1 MTNLDQVKLEIK
13 ELGKSPFTER
23 MYPIA
28 SDWVPVTDVLAIIE
42 RFEKYWKQSENSKRS
57 TEERKLISEIL
68 GKT

>member
-1 MTNLDQVKLEIK
+1 MNLEQVKLEIRG
-13 ELGKSPFTER
+13 LSKSPVTER

-42 RFEKYWKQSENSKRS
+42 RFEKYWKQGEDSKRNA
-57 TEERKLISEIL
+57 EEKKLIGEIL

>member
-1 MTNLDQVKLEIK
+1 MNLERVKLEIK
-13 ELGKSPFTER
+13 DLGRSPVTER

-42 RFEKYWKQSENSKRS
+42 RFEKYWKQSKDSK
-57 TEERKLISEIL
+57 TNAEEKKLITEIL